1 MVHLDKEVPMMIPNA
16 KHDLVDH
23 LGHAFI
29 ELAKAHD
36 GVAQCRDEVDA
47 VEDLVLVGLGL
58 EHD

>member
-1 MVHLDKEVPMMIPNA
+1 MMIPNA